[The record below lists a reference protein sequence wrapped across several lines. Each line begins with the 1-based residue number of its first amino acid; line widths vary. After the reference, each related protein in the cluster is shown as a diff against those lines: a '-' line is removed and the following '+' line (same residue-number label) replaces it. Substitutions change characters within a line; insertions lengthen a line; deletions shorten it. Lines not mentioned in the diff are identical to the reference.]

1 MLLEKAK
8 EYAQDCISGKEI
20 TTFEV
25 KTQCKW
31 FLEDLE
37 KGYTIKQGKHMAKW
51 LRMSDS

>member
-8 EYAQDCISGKEI
+8 KYAQDCINGKEI

-37 KGYTIKQGKHMAKW
+37 KQNFPYLLAK
-51 LRMSDS
+51 

>member
-25 KTQCKW
+25 KIQCKMV
-31 FLEDLE
+31 FRRFR
-37 KGYTIKQGKHMAKW
+37 KTK
-51 LRMSDS
+51 